1 VVLESGDNQAEIPNV
16 FQILLFVSFVTN
28 FDRNF
33 WNLYVNEQ
41 FVLLCSFLS
50 ETNIKLINNNKKK
63 FWEELI
69 YLKYMNLI

>member
-1 VVLESGDNQAEIPNV
+1 VVLKSGDNQAEIPNV
-16 FQILLFVSFVTN
+16 LQILLFVSFVTN

-50 ETNIKLINNNKKK
+50 ETNTKLIIIKRSSGKN
-63 FWEELI
+63 
-69 YLKYMNLI
+69 